1 MIAVEHRPVA
11 EEIDADYPLY
21 LTTGRVLTQYQSGA
35 QTRRVKSLRG
45 EPFVELHPDLG
56 FADGE
61 LIRVTSRRGEAV
73 APARLCATIRP
84 DTVFMPFHYA
94 GAGRANSLTGDA
106 LDPIS
111 RMPEFKVCAVRLE
124 AAQS

>member
-1 MIAVEHRPVA
+1 
-11 EEIDADYPLY
+11 
-21 LTTGRVLTQYQSGA
+21 
-35 QTRRVKSLRG
+35 
-45 EPFVELHPDLG
+45 
-56 FADGE
+56 
-61 LIRVTSRRGEAV
+61 
-73 APARLCATIRP
+73 
-84 DTVFMPFHYA
+84 MPFHYA

>member
-1 MIAVEHRPVA
+1 MVAVEHRPVA
-11 EEIDADYPLY
+11 EEIDSDYPLY
-21 LTTGRVLTQYQSGA
+21 LTTGRVLSQYQSGA

-45 EPFVELHPDLG
+45 GPFVELHPDLG
-56 FADGE
+56 FAEGE
-61 LIRVTSRRGEAV
+61 LVRVTSRRGEAV
-73 APARLCATIRP
+73 APARLSETIRP

-94 GAGRANSLTGDA
+94 GGARANSLTGDA